1 MKLLLLGTTGYHPN
15 DRRQTACL
23 MLPELGV
30 VFDAGTAMY
39 RVSDHL
45 MTDTLDIFLT
55 HAHLDHVIGLTYLFD
70 VLEVHPLQQVT
81 VHAEQEKL
89 DALRTHLF
97 SELLFPVVPPLRMRP
112 LEQHAPLTGGQK
124 ALTGGPRAQAGSPLT
139 DIPLIDRG
147 VLTHFPL
154 HHPGGS
160 VGYRVDWPD
169 RSLAYVTDTVAA
181 PKADYIEKIR
191 GVDLLVHECYFGDEH
206 PKQAELTGHS
216 CLTPVAQVA
225 SAARVGRLVLVHINP
240 LLDDDRQIRLDIAR
254 KIFPNTQIGIDRME
268 LDF

>member
-23 MLPELGV
+23 MLPKLGV

-39 RVSDHL
+39 RIRDHL
-45 MTDTLDIFLT
+45 ATDTLDIFLT
-55 HAHLDHVIGLTYLFD
+55 HAHLDHVVGLTYLFD
-70 VLEVHPLQQVT
+70 ILENRPHQQVT

-89 DALRTHLF
+89 DALRNHLF
-97 SELLFPVVPPLRMRP
+97 SELLFPVVPPLRMQP
-112 LEQHAPLTGGQK
+112 LLQHTLLAPPPLAPPLLAGQ
-124 ALTGGPRAQAGSPLT
+124 GNG
-139 DIPLIDRG
+139 G

-154 HHPGGS
+154 RHPGGS

-181 PKADYIEKIR
+181 PQADYIEKIQ
-191 GVDLLVHECYFGDEH
+191 GVDLLVHECYFGDEN

-225 SAARVGRLVLVHINP
+225 VAAGVGRLVLVHINP
-240 LLDDDRQIRLDIAR
+240 LLDDDRQIRLDVAR
-254 KIFPNTQIGIDRME
+254 KIFPNTQIGTDRME
-268 LDF
+268 LEF

>member
-15 DRRQTACL
+15 DRRHTACL
-23 MLPELGV
+23 MIPELGV

-39 RVSDHL
+39 RVSDYL
-45 MTDTLDIFLT
+45 TTDTLDIFLT

-70 VLEVHPLQQVT
+70 VLERHPLLQVT

-97 SELLFPVVPPLRMRP
+97 SELLFPVMPPFHMQP
-112 LEQHAPLTGGQK
+112 LKQKTLLATQSRATGQ
-124 ALTGGPRAQAGSPLT
+124 QANP
-139 DIPLIDRG
+139 PEANRG

-154 HHPGGS
+154 RHPGGS
-160 VGYRVDWPD
+160 IGYRVDWPD

-181 PKADYIEKIR
+181 PEVDYIEKIQ
-191 GVDLLVHECYFGDEH
+191 GVDLLIHECFFGDES
-206 PKQAELTGHS
+206 PERAELTGHS

-225 SAARVGRLVLVHINP
+225 AAAGVGRMVLVHINP
-240 LLDDDRQIRLDIAR
+240 LLNDDRQIRLGEAQN
-254 KIFPNTQIGIDRME
+254 IFPHIQIGTDRME
-268 LDF
+268 LEI

>member
-15 DRRQTACL
+15 DRRHTACL
-23 MLPELGV
+23 MIPELGV

-39 RVSDHL
+39 RVSDYL
-45 MTDTLDIFLT
+45 TTDTLDIFLT

-70 VLEVHPLQQVT
+70 VLERHPLLQVT

-97 SELLFPVVPPLRMRP
+97 SELLFPVMPPFHMQP
-112 LEQHAPLTGGQK
+112 LKQKTLLATQSRATGQ
-124 ALTGGPRAQAGSPLT
+124 QANP
-139 DIPLIDRG
+139 PEANRG

-154 HHPGGS
+154 RHPGGS
-160 VGYRVDWPD
+160 IGYRVDWPD

-181 PKADYIEKIR
+181 PEVDYIEKIQ
-191 GVDLLVHECYFGDEH
+191 GVDLRIHECFFGDES
-206 PKQAELTGHS
+206 PERAELTGHS

-225 SAARVGRLVLVHINP
+225 AAAGVGRMVLVHINP
-240 LLDDDRQIRLDIAR
+240 LLNDDRQIRLGEAQN
-254 KIFPNTQIGIDRME
+254 IFPHIQIGTDRME
-268 LDF
+268 LEI